1 MLDKHIRRIVRELP
15 KPELHIHSEAIVTLS
30 SYHNLN
36 IKNKVNP
43 SLKSVSDYESLLD
56 IKSLKD
62 MLNNFLFLQ
71 TLFRCPEDFMFM
83 VRDVETYC
91 AANNIPYIELHLSP
105 TMVLRNGYVTFDD
118 FVTVI
123 VEGFDELQLKGGPD
137 ARIIIDLSR
146 SYGPENARANLTKLL
161 CFLWKNPTQRIIG
174 VGLGGQE
181 MGNPCSPYAD
191 IFADAREAGLH
202 VVVHAGEE
210 VGPESIWQAV
220 RDVGA
225 DRIGH
230 GTSAVFDPSLMDY
243 LKEHSIPLEVCPT
256 SNIITGKY
264 VKAYHEH
271 PVKQFMERGLF
282 VTVNT
287 DDPTLFDIDLNREYE
302 CLAENFNLKA
312 DAVIKLTDNAIRA
325 SFMDDENKGLL
336 TEKLH
341 KTVSRLEHDLPE

>member
-1 MLDKHIRRIVRELP
+1 MFDEDTQKIIRGLP
-15 KPELHIHSEAIVTLS
+15 KLELHIHSEAVVTLS
-30 SYHNLN
+30 SYHDLN
-36 IKNKVNP
+36 TKNKVNQ
-43 SLKSVSDYESLLD
+43 SLKTIQDYDSLLH

-62 MLNNFLFLQ
+62 MIANFLFLQ
-71 TLFRCPEDFMFM
+71 TLFRSPEDFMFM
-83 VRDVETYC
+83 VRDVEKYC

-105 TMVLRNGYVTFDD
+105 TMVLRSGYVSFDD
-118 FVTVI
+118 FITVI
-123 VEGFDELQLKGGPD
+123 VDGFDELERRGGPD

-146 SYGPENARANLTKLL
+146 SYGLENARGNLAKLL
-161 CFLWKNPTQRIIG
+161 AFLGKKPTRRIIG

-181 MGNPCSPYAD
+181 MGNPCLTYAGVL
-191 IFADAREAGLH
+191 ADAREAGLH

-264 VKAYHEH
+264 VQTYEKH
-271 PVKQFMERGLF
+271 PIKQFMDEGLF
-282 VTVNT
+282 VTGNT
-287 DDPTLFDIDLNREYE
+287 DDPMLFDIDLNREYE
-302 CLAENFNLKA
+302 SLARTFNIEADTLIGLAE
-312 DAVIKLTDNAIRA
+312 NAIRA
-325 SFMDDENKGLL
+325 SFMDDKSKQSFTKRLREAVSLL
-336 TEKLH
+336 K
-341 KTVSRLEHDLPE
+341 

>member
-1 MLDKHIRRIVRELP
+1 MI
-15 KPELHIHSEAIVTLS
+15 A
-30 SYHNLN
+30 
-36 IKNKVNP
+36 
-43 SLKSVSDYESLLD
+43 
-56 IKSLKD
+56 
-62 MLNNFLFLQ
+62 NFLFLQ
-71 TLFRCPEDFMFM
+71 TLFRSPEDFMFM
-83 VRDVETYC
+83 VRDVEKYC

-105 TMVLRNGYVTFDD
+105 TMVLRSGYVSFDD
-118 FVTVI
+118 FITVI
-123 VEGFDELQLKGGPD
+123 VDGFDELERRGGPD

-146 SYGPENARANLTKLL
+146 SYGLENARGNLAKLL
-161 CFLWKNPTQRIIG
+161 AFLGKKPTRRIIG

-181 MGNPCSPYAD
+181 MGNPCLTYAGVL
-191 IFADAREAGLH
+191 ADAREAGLH

-264 VKAYHEH
+264 VQTYEKH
-271 PVKQFMERGLF
+271 PIKQFMDEGLF

-287 DDPTLFDIDLNREYE
+287 DDPMLFDIDLNGEYE
-302 CLAENFNLKA
+302 SLAETFNLEA
-312 DAVIKLTDNAIRA
+312 DTVIGLAENAIRA
-325 SFMDDENKGLL
+325 SFMDDSSKQSFRKRLREA
-336 TEKLH
+336 
-341 KTVSRLEHDLPE
+341 VSRLK

>member
-1 MLDKHIRRIVRELP
+1 MLDKLTGRIIRELP
-15 KPELHIHSEAIVTLS
+15 KPELHIHSEAVVTLS

-43 SLKSVSDYESLLD
+43 SLKSVSDYDSLFD

-62 MLNNFLFLQ
+62 MLANFLFLQ

-83 VRDVETYC
+83 VSDVEAYC

-105 TMVLRNGYVTFDD
+105 TMVLRSGYVSFDD

-123 VEGFDELQLKGGPD
+123 VEGFDELQRKGGPD

-146 SYGPENARANLTKLL
+146 SYGLENARANLTKLL
-161 CFLWKNPTQRIIG
+161 GFLGKNPTPRIIG

-181 MGNPCSPYAD
+181 MGNPCLTYAD
-191 IFADAREAGLH
+191 VLADAREAGLH

-264 VKAYHEH
+264 VKAYSEH
-271 PVKQFMERGLF
+271 PVKQFMEKGLF
-282 VTVNT
+282 VTVST
-287 DDPTLFDIDLNREYE
+287 DDPILFNIDLNREYE
-302 CLAENFNLKA
+302 CLAESFNLKA
-312 DAVIKLTDNAIRA
+312 QEVVKLTENAIQA
-325 SFMDDENKGLL
+325 SFMDDENKRLL
-336 TEKLH
+336 TEKLRR
-341 KTVSRLEHDLPE
+341 TVSSVS